1 MNQEFSRPLVHS
13 QRWKLWL
20 GAAAIGV
27 VATVYVV
34 PERIA
39 ELVSLEPVMLELV
52 ATTVGLAAM
61 FAVWAS
67 VRCPSCGLR
76 LISHAMSTKS
86 ANAWLSWL
94 HDARSCPGCGYR
106 PPPRAEDA

>member
-1 MNQEFSRPLVHS
+1 MNQGFSRPLVQS

-27 VATVYVV
+27 VATAYVV
-34 PERIA
+34 PERVA
-39 ELVSLEPVMLELV
+39 ELVGLQPVMLELV
-52 ATTVGLAAM
+52 ATAIGVATM
-61 FAVWAS
+61 SAVWAS

-76 LISHAMSTKS
+76 LISHAMSTRS

-94 HDARSCPGCGYR
+94 LVANSCPGCGYR
-106 PPPRAEDA
+106 PPPRG